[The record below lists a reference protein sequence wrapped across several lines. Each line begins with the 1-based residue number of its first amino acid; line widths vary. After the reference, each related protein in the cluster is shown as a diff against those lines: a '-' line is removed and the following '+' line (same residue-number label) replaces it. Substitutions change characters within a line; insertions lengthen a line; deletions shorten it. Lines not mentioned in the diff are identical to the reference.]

1 MLDMDD
7 SELNET
13 DGIKAFRTGLIA
25 CVAVQDRWA
34 SLHVD
39 RILGRGDVAS
49 QEAADQIAMNFGKG
63 LRRYLES
70 IPPERRLP
78 LSGEVFRGVFYAWM
92 SANMKWDPSRIR
104 PMVVFED
111 ERT

>member
-1 MLDMDD
+1 MYDMDD

-13 DGIKAFRTGLIA
+13 DGMKAFRTGYIA
-25 CVAVQDRWA
+25 FAAVQERWA
-34 SLHVD
+34 ALHVD

-49 QEAADQIAMNFGKG
+49 QEAADGIAMDFGKG

-70 IPPERRLP
+70 IPPGRELA

-92 SANMKWDPSRIR
+92 SADMKWDLSRMG
-104 PMVVFED
+104 PMVLFED
-111 ERT
+111 

>member
-1 MLDMDD
+1 MFDMDD

-13 DGIKAFRTGLIA
+13 DGMKAFRTGLVA
-25 CVAVQDRWA
+25 FVAVQDRWA

-49 QEAADQIAMNFGKG
+49 QEAADQIAMDFGKG

-70 IPPERRLP
+70 TPPGRELA
-78 LSGEVFRGVFYAWM
+78 LSGEVFRGLLYASM
-92 SANMKWDPSRIR
+92 SAEMKWDLSRMG
-104 PMVVFED
+104 PMVLFED
-111 ERT
+111 